1 MFYTAELKI
10 RGERRAGEL
19 LAAMEM
25 KLGAKAIG
33 PTAGPIKNTLKEIG
47 LNKTQSSR
55 WQQLAEMEMKPGVK
69 AITPAMGAIKKTLK
83 EIGVNKNQSS
93 RWQFSNFL
101 QVVPL
106 SIVRSGYIHSP
117 PSDLY

>member
-33 PTAGPIKNTLKEIG
+33 PTAGPIKNTLKNIS
-47 LNKTQSSR
+47 LNK
-55 WQQLAEMEMKPGVK
+55 
-69 AITPAMGAIKKTLK
+69 I
-83 EIGVNKNQSS
+83 
-93 RWQFSNFL
+93 
-101 QVVPL
+101 
-106 SIVRSGYIHSP
+106 
-117 PSDLY
+117 